1 MSSSVSLYARLL
13 GNHPLAN
20 IAFVVV
26 IGLGVLSYQLMPRE
40 RDPEINFNWVNV
52 TTVLPGASAE
62 DVEQRITQPLE
73 DAIRSVQDIRFVSSN
88 SRESVSNI
96 LVRFREVPERVF
108 DKRISDLRREI
119 QNKANA
125 ELPDE
130 AQDPLI
136 LEITTSNGFPTAQV
150 VVAGQADDEN
160 LRLIARQAKEDL
172 ERISGVDNVL
182 AFGLHDPELH
192 VEFDPVALAGQGLT
206 AADIAD
212 GLRGWFR
219 DVFAGRVRTGADQ
232 WLVRVAGTTA
242 DPETLAAFQIAPTM
256 IPGSERK
263 VPLDAV
269 ATVQRGRE
277 EAQQLSAID
286 GRPAISLGV
295 NKIANVN
302 TLVLIQR
309 IRDYIEQRNALL
321 ADSGIVLILAD
332 DQTVYTEQAIG
343 IMQNNA
349 VVGLLL
355 VLAVCWV
362 FLGLRIALLV
372 SLGVVFAVA
381 GVFALVAAS
390 GSTLN
395 VSVLLGVVIALGM
408 LVDASVVVVESI
420 YYRLQRGMESL
431 QAALESVAEIGLP
444 ITSAVATTLAAFLPL
459 MLLPGIL
466 GKFLF
471 VVPFVVSIGLVMSL
485 IQALWMLPTHTT
497 SLARPAATRA
507 ERHDWR
513 WRMTHWIR
521 LRYTRWLLGAL
532 RRPLLTV
539 AAGAMAIVLAVAA
552 IASNL
557 VRVEFFA
564 FDPLPIYYVHV
575 DMPPETPLE
584 ETLRAASQVESEVR
598 RHLNGSE
605 AREVFTTAGVK
616 FTETE
621 PLYGDQYAQIVVSL
635 NPFTSG
641 GRTLDNIID
650 GMRDPVTA
658 VPISG
663 KISFL
668 RLSGGPPA
676 AKPINVK
683 VRSDDF
689 VELRAAADAV
699 RDIVSAIEGT
709 RDVVDDD
716 VPGRPE
722 LTLEL
727 DLLAVRNAGLD
738 PGTLGRL
745 LRLHVDGEIV
755 ADLRDRG
762 EKVELRVRA
771 ARGVVADPS
780 EVLNDPIV
788 LPGGGITTLGSLVT
802 ASTRD
807 SRGTIRRYSFRRAI
821 TVEADLNQE
830 LIDTRSANARI
841 QQDWESIRARYPGT
855 DLEFSG
861 ELDDINESLGA
872 LGPLFLLGIGLIYLI
887 LAAQFKSYF
896 QPLLILVTVPMA
908 FTGVVF
914 GLLLS
919 GNPLS
924 LYTLYGTVALTGIAV
939 NAAIVLID
947 AANTRIAMG
956 MRTLHAT
963 VYAARRRVVPIL
975 MTTITTIA
983 GLFALATGLGGKSL
997 LWGPV
1002 AASIVWGLAVASTLT
1017 LFVVPVLYRFFMRG
1031 RGGRGLVAGASGD
1044 AALQASL

>member
-1 MSSSVSLYARLL
+1 MTDSKRGLYARLL
-13 GNHPLAN
+13 ENHPLAN

-26 IGLGVLSYQLMPRE
+26 IGLGVLSYLMMPRE
-40 RDPEINFNWVNV
+40 RDPEINFNWVNI

-73 DAIRSVQDIRFVSSN
+73 DAIRNVQDIRFVSSN

-96 LVRFREVPERVF
+96 LVRFREIPERIF

-125 ELPDE
+125 ELPIE

-136 LEITTSNGFPTAQV
+136 IEITTSNGFPTAQV

-160 LRLIARQAKEDL
+160 LRLIARQTKEDL
-172 ERISGVDNVL
+172 ERIPGVDNVL

-192 VEFDPVALAGQGLT
+192 IDFDPVALAGYGLT
-206 AADIAD
+206 ATDLAD
-212 GLRGWFR
+212 GMRGWFR
-219 DVFAGRVRTGADQ
+219 DVFAGRVRTGDGQ

-242 DPETLAAFQIAPTM
+242 DPESLAGFRIAPTM

-269 ATVQRGRE
+269 AIVQRGRE
-277 EAQQLSAID
+277 EAQQLAAID
-286 GRPAISLGV
+286 GQPAVSLGI

-309 IRDYIEQRNALL
+309 IRDYIEQRNQILEG
-321 ADSGIVLILAD
+321 SGIRLVLAD

-343 IMQNNA
+343 IMQTNA

-362 FLGLRIALLV
+362 FLGLQIATLV

-390 GSTLN
+390 GSSLN

-408 LVDASVVVVESI
+408 LVDASVVVVEAI
-420 YYRLQRGMESL
+420 YYRLQRGVESL
-431 QAALESVAEIGLP
+431 QAALEAVREIGLP

-497 SLARPAATRA
+497 TLARPATSHA

-521 LRYTRWLLGAL
+521 LRYTRWLVVAL

-539 AAGAMAIVLAVAA
+539 GAGVLAMVMAVVAVG
-552 IASNL
+552 SNL

-584 ETLRAASQVESEVR
+584 ETLRAASQVEAEVR
-598 RHLNGSE
+598 RHLNGAE
-605 AREVFTTAGVK
+605 AREVITVAGVK

-621 PLYGDQYAQIVVSL
+621 PLYGDQYAQVMVSL
-635 NPFTSG
+635 NPFKPG
-641 GRTLDNIID
+641 GRTLDDIIE
-650 GMRDPVTA
+650 GMRAPVTS
-658 VPISG
+658 VPIAG
-663 KISFL
+663 EISFL
-668 RLSGGPPA
+668 RLSGGPPT

-689 VELRAAADAV
+689 SELREAADAI
-699 RDIVSAIEGT
+699 RAIVSAVEGT

-722 LTLEL
+722 LSLEL
-727 DLLAVRNAGLD
+727 DLVAVRNAGLD
-738 PGTLGRL
+738 PGMLARL
-745 LRLHVDGEIV
+745 LRLHVDGEVV
-755 ADLRDRG
+755 ADMRDRG

-771 ARGVVADPS
+771 ARGPVSDVA

-807 SRGTIRRYSFRRAI
+807 SRGTIRHYSFRRAI
-821 TVEADLNQE
+821 TVEADLDQAV
-830 LIDTRSANARI
+830 IDTRSANQRI
-841 QQDWESIRARYPGT
+841 QSEWESVRAQFPAT

-861 ELDDINESLGA
+861 ELDDIEESLGA

-924 LYTLYGTVALTGIAV
+924 LYTMYGTVALTGIAV

-947 AANTRIAMG
+947 AANARIAIG

-975 MTTITTIA
+975 MTTTTTIA

-1002 AASIVWGLAVASTLT
+1002 AASIVWGLAVASILT

-1031 RGGRGLVAGASGD
+1031 RGGSGIVEGALS
-1044 AALQASL
+1044 

>member
-1 MSSSVSLYARLL
+1 MSSRKGFYARLL
-13 GNHPLAN
+13 ENHPLAN

-26 IGLGVLSYQLMPRE
+26 IGLGILSYALMPRE
-40 RDPEINFNWVNV
+40 RDPEINFNWVNI

-96 LVRFREVPERVF
+96 LVRFREIPERLF
-108 DKRISDLRREI
+108 DKRVSDLRREI

-125 ELPDE
+125 ELPIE
-130 AQDPLI
+130 AQDPVI

-160 LRLIARQAKEDL
+160 LRLVARQTREDL

-182 AFGLHDPELH
+182 AFGLHDPELQ
-192 VEFDPVALAGQGLT
+192 VDFDPVALAGHGLS
-206 AADIAD
+206 ASDLAD

-219 DVFAGRVRTGADQ
+219 DTFAGRVRSGDGQ
-232 WLVRVAGTTA
+232 WLVRVAGTSA
-242 DPETLAAFQIAPTM
+242 NPEILAGFQVAPTM

-263 VPLDAV
+263 VPLNAV
-269 ATVQRGRE
+269 AQVQRGRE
-277 EAQQLSAID
+277 EAQQLASLD
-286 GRPAISLGV
+286 GRPAVALSV
-295 NKIANVN
+295 NKIADVN
-302 TLVLIQR
+302 TLALIQR
-309 IRDYIEQRNALL
+309 IRDYIGQRNAIL
-321 ADSGIVLILAD
+321 AGSGIELILAD

-343 IMQNNA
+343 IMQTNA
-349 VVGLLL
+349 LVGLLL

-362 FLGLRIALLV
+362 FLGMRIALLV
-372 SLGVVFAVA
+372 SLGVVFAIA

-390 GSTLN
+390 GSSLN

-408 LVDASVVVVESI
+408 LVDASVVVVEAI
-420 YYRLQRGMESL
+420 YYRLQRGVESL
-431 QAALESVAEIGLP
+431 TAALEAVREIGLP

-497 SLARPAATRA
+497 TLARPAITRA

-521 LRYTRWLLGAL
+521 LTYTRWLVRAL
-532 RRPLLTV
+532 RRPLLAV
-539 AAGAMAIVLAVAA
+539 GSGVLAIVMAVAA
-552 IASNL
+552 VGSNL

-575 DMPPETPLE
+575 DMPPHTPLDG
-584 ETLRAASQVESEVR
+584 TLRAASQVEDVVR
-598 RHLNGSE
+598 RHLNGAE
-605 AREVFTTAGVK
+605 AREVYTVAGVK

-635 NPFTSG
+635 NPFKPG
-641 GRTLDNIID
+641 GRTLDDIID
-650 GMRDPVTA
+650 GMRTPVTA
-658 VPISG
+658 VPIAG
-663 KISFL
+663 EVSFL
-668 RLSGGPPA
+668 RLSGGPPT

-689 VELRAAADAV
+689 AELREAADALRAMV
-699 RDIVSAIEGT
+699 AAIDGT

-722 LTLEL
+722 LSLEL
-727 DLLAVRNAGLD
+727 DLVAVRNAGLD
-738 PGTLGRL
+738 PGRLARL

-771 ARGVVADPS
+771 ARGTVSDPS
-780 EVLNDPIV
+780 ELLNDPIV
-788 LPGGGITTLGSLVT
+788 LPGGGVTTLGALVR

-807 SRGTIRRYSFRRAI
+807 SRGTIRHYGFRRAI
-821 TVEADLNQE
+821 TVEADLDQAI
-830 LIDTRSANARI
+830 IDTRSANLRI
-841 QQDWESIRARYPGT
+841 QREWESMRSRFPTT

-861 ELDDINESLGA
+861 ELDDIEESLGA
-872 LGPLFLLGIGLIYLI
+872 LGPLFLLGVGLIYLI
-887 LAAQFKSYF
+887 LAAQFRSYF

-914 GLLLS
+914 GLLIS

-924 LYTLYGTVALTGIAV
+924 LYTMYGTVALTGIAV

-947 AANTRIAMG
+947 AANARIDSG

-975 MTTITTIA
+975 MTTTTTIA

-1002 AASIVWGLAVASTLT
+1002 AASIVWGLAVASALT

-1031 RGGRGLVAGASGD
+1031 RGGSGMM
-1044 AALQASL
+1044 ARV

>member
-1 MSSSVSLYARLL
+1 MSARRGFYARLL
-13 GNHPLAN
+13 ENHPLAN

-26 IGLGVLSYQLMPRE
+26 IGLGILSYALMPRE
-40 RDPEINFNWVNV
+40 RDPEINFNWVNI

-73 DAIRSVQDIRFVSSN
+73 DAIRSVQDIRFVSSS
-88 SRESVSNI
+88 SREGVSNI
-96 LVRFREVPERVF
+96 LVRFREIPERVF
-108 DKRISDLRREI
+108 DKRINDLRREI
-119 QNKANA
+119 QNKASA
-125 ELPDE
+125 ELPAE
-130 AQDPLI
+130 AIDPLI
-136 LEITTSNGFPTAQV
+136 LEITSSNGFPTAQV
-150 VVAGQADDEN
+150 VVIGQADDET
-160 LRLIARQAKEDL
+160 LRLAARQAKEDI
-172 ERISGVDNVL
+172 ERIPGVDNVL

-192 VEFDPVALAGQGLT
+192 VEFDPVAMAGHGLAATDL
-206 AADIAD
+206 AD

-219 DVFAGRVRTGADQ
+219 DVFAGRIRTGDGQ
-232 WLVRVAGTTA
+232 WLVRVAGTSA
-242 DPETLAAFQIAPTM
+242 DPEVLAGFQVAPTM

-263 VPLDAV
+263 VPLDAIARV
-269 ATVQRGRE
+269 ERARAE
-277 EAQQLSAID
+277 PQQLAALD
-286 GRPAISLGV
+286 GQPAVSLSI

-302 TLVLIQR
+302 TLALIQR
-309 IRDYIEQRNALL
+309 IRDYIDQRNALL
-321 ADSGIVLILAD
+321 EGSGIRLVLAD

-343 IMQNNA
+343 VMQNNA
-349 VVGLLL
+349 VFGLLL

-362 FLGLRIALLV
+362 FLGLRIATLV

-408 LVDASVVVVESI
+408 LVDASVVVVEAI
-420 YYRLQRGMESL
+420 YFRLQRGVAAL
-431 QAALESVAEIGLP
+431 TAALEAVREIGLP
-444 ITSAVATTLAAFLPL
+444 ITTAVATTLAAFLPL
-459 MLLPGIL
+459 MLMPGIL

-471 VVPFVVSIGLVMSL
+471 VVPFVVSVGLVMSL

-497 SLARPAATRA
+497 TLARPAMTQA

-521 LRYTRWLLGAL
+521 LRYTRWLVAAL

-539 AAGAMAIVLAVAA
+539 GSGALALLLAVTALSA
-552 IASNL
+552 NW

-564 FDPLPIYYVHV
+564 FDPMPIYYVHV
-575 DMPPETPLE
+575 DMPPQTPLE
-584 ETLRAASQVESEVR
+584 ETLAAAMRVEAEVR
-598 RHLNGSE
+598 RHLKGAE
-605 AREVFTTAGVK
+605 AREVYTTAGVK

-635 NPFTSG
+635 NPFEPG
-641 GRTLDNIID
+641 GRTLDQIID
-650 GMRDPVTA
+650 GMRDPVSA
-658 VPISG
+658 VPIAG
-663 KISFL
+663 QISFL
-668 RLSGGPPA
+668 RLSGGPPT

-689 VELRAAADAV
+689 AELRAAADAV
-699 RDIVSAIEGT
+699 RAIVQGIEGS

-722 LTLEL
+722 LSLEL
-727 DLLAVRNAGLD
+727 DLVAVRNAGLD
-738 PGTLGRL
+738 PGMLARHV
-745 LRLHVDGEIV
+745 RLHVDGEVV

-771 ARGVVADPS
+771 ARDRVADPGQ
-780 EVLNDPIV
+780 VLGDPIV
-788 LPGGGITTLGSLVT
+788 LPGGGTTTLGSLVR
-802 ASTRD
+802 AATRD
-807 SRGTIRRYSFRRAI
+807 SRGTIRRYDFRRTI
-821 TVEADLNQE
+821 TVEADLDQRV
-830 LIDTRSANARI
+830 IDTRSANSRI
-841 QQDWESIRARYPGT
+841 QSEWADIRAGFPST

-861 ELDDINESLGA
+861 ELDDIEESLNA
-872 LGPLFLLGIGLIYLI
+872 LGPLFLLGVGLIYLI
-887 LAAQFKSYF
+887 LAAQFRSYF

-914 GLLLS
+914 GLLVS

-924 LYTLYGTVALTGIAV
+924 LYTMYGTVALTGIAV

-947 AANTRIAMG
+947 AANARIAIG

-975 MTTITTIA
+975 MTTGTTIA

-1002 AASIVWGLAVASTLT
+1002 AASIVWGLAVASALT
-1017 LFVVPVLYRFFMRG
+1017 LFVVPVLYRHFMKG
-1031 RGGRGLVAGASGD
+1031 RGGSGLITSAP
-1044 AALQASL
+1044 